1 MQRIL
6 FICHGNICRSP
17 MAEFIFKK
25 MVKDADRE
33 NDFLIASAA
42 AHTDAIGQ
50 DMYGPARKK
59 LSEKGIPYS
68 PRRARQIT
76 FDDYQTF
83 DLLIGMDDKNISDMK
98 KLWHPDPDNKIKLL
112 TVYAGKHSGIAD
124 PWYTGDFER
133 TWLDLNE
140 SLSALLASL

>member
-1 MQRIL
+1 
-6 FICHGNICRSP
+6 